1 MIAQLTGVV
10 AQVGPTSAV
19 IEVGGFGVQ
28 AVCSPNTVAGLR
40 LGQRATLATSL
51 VVREDSL
58 TLYGFASA
66 DEREFFE
73 LLLTAT
79 GVGPK
84 LAQAALAVLSPDEL
98 RRAIATENLVQ
109 LCKVPGIGRKGA
121 QRIVIELKDK
131 INTVA
136 QAEEPVSAAGP
147 PPAAWRGQVAQ
158 GLQGLGWSAKDADA
172 ACDDV
177 EHLARDDP
185 HAQCRSLD
193 ARGVADSGTEVD
205 HDRESCQR

>member
-1 MIAQLTGVV
+1 MIAQLTGLV

-19 IEVGGFGVQ
+19 IEVGGFGIQ

-84 LAQAALAVLSPDEL
+84 LAQAALAVLTPEEL

-131 INTVA
+131 INAVGYT
-136 QAEEPVSAAGP
+136 EEPAPVAGP
-147 PPAAWRGQVAQ
+147 PTAWRGQVTQ
-158 GLQGLGWSAKDADA
+158 GLQGLGWSARDADA
-172 ACDDV
+172 ACDEV
-177 EHLARDDP
+177 EHLAREDP
-185 HAQCRSLD
+185 QVNVAVLMRAALRSL
-193 ARGVADSGTEVD
+193 ARK
-205 HDRESCQR
+205 

>member
-1 MIAQLTGVV
+1 MIAQLTGLV
-10 AQVGPTSAV
+10 AQIGPTSAV
-19 IEVGGFGVQ
+19 IDIGGFGVQ

-40 LGQRATLATSL
+40 VGQRASLATSL

-84 LAQAALAVLSPDEL
+84 LAQAALAVLRPDEL
-98 RRAIATENLVQ
+98 RRAIAEENLVQ

-131 INTVA
+131 INAVGLGD
-136 QAEEPVSAAGP
+136 EPVRIAGA
-147 PPAAWRGQVAQ
+147 PAPWRDQVTQ
-158 GLQGLGWSAKDADA
+158 GLQNLGWSAKDAEA
-172 ACDDV
+172 ACGDI
-177 EHLARDDP
+177 EHLAREDP
-185 HAQCRSLD
+185 TASVAILMRAALQTL
-193 ARGVADSGTEVD
+193 ARK
-205 HDRESCQR
+205 

>member
-84 LAQAALAVLSPDEL
+84 LAQAALAVLSPDDL
-98 RRAIATENLVQ
+98 RRAIATENLLQ

-121 QRIVIELKDK
+121 QRMVIELKDK
-131 INTVA
+131 VNTVGLA
-136 QAEEPVSAAGP
+136 DEPVAAAGP
-147 PPAAWRGQVAQ
+147 TPAAWRGQVSQ

-177 EHLARDDP
+177 AHLTHDDPQVNVAVLMRAALQTLARK
-185 HAQCRSLD
+185 
-193 ARGVADSGTEVD
+193 
-205 HDRESCQR
+205 

>member
-1 MIAQLTGVV
+1 MIAQVSGQAIQL
-10 AQVGPTSAV
+10 GPTSAV
-19 IEVGGFGVQ
+19 LEVGGLGVL
-28 AVCSPNTVAGLR
+28 AICSPNTVAGLR
-40 LGQRATLATSL
+40 VGQPATLFTSL

-84 LAQAALAVLSPDEL
+84 LAQAALAVLTPDEL

-131 INTVA
+131 INAVTA
-136 QAEEPVSAAGP
+136 AEPVSGEPVASS
-147 PPAAWRGQVAQ
+147 AWRDQVTL
-158 GLQGLGWSAKDADA
+158 GLQGLGWSAKDAEA
-172 ACDDV
+172 ACAEV
-177 EHLARDDP
+177 EHLAVDDP
-185 HAQCRSLD
+185 QVPIAVVMKAALQTL
-193 ARGVADSGTEVD
+193 AR
-205 HDRESCQR
+205 R

>member
-1 MIAQLTGVV
+1 MIAQLTGLV
-10 AQVGPTSAV
+10 AQIGPTSAV
-19 IEVGGFGVQ
+19 IEVGGLGIQ

-131 INTVA
+131 INAVA
-136 QAEEPVSAAGP
+136 QTEEPVSAVGS
-147 PPAAWRGQVAQ
+147 PAAWRGQVTQ
-158 GLQGLGWSAKDADA
+158 GL
-172 ACDDV
+172 
-177 EHLARDDP
+177 
-185 HAQCRSLD
+185 
-193 ARGVADSGTEVD
+193 
-205 HDRESCQR
+205 

>member
-98 RRAIATENLVQ
+98 RRAIATENLLQ

-121 QRIVIELKDK
+121 QRMVIELKDK
-131 INTVA
+131 VNTVGLA
-136 QAEEPVSAAGP
+136 DEPVVAAGP
-147 PPAAWRGQVAQ
+147 APEAWRGQVSQ

-177 EHLARDDP
+177 AHLTRDDP
-185 HAQCRSLD
+185 QVNVAVLMRAALQTL
-193 ARGVADSGTEVD
+193 ARK
-205 HDRESCQR
+205 

>member
-19 IEVGGFGVQ
+19 IEIGGLGIQ

-40 LGQRATLATSL
+40 PGQRATLATSL

-58 TLYGFASA
+58 TLYGFASI

-131 INTVA
+131 INAVGP
-136 QAEEPVSAAGP
+136 AEEPAAETGI
-147 PPAAWRGQVAQ
+147 PAAWRAQVTQ
-158 GLQGLGWSAKDADA
+158 GLQGLGWSARDADA
-172 ACDDV
+172 ACDEV
-177 EHLARDDP
+177 EHLAREDP
-185 HAQCRSLD
+185 QLNVAVLMRAALQSL
-193 ARGVADSGTEVD
+193 ARK
-205 HDRESCQR
+205 

>member
-58 TLYGFASA
+58 TLYGFVSA

-98 RRAIATENLVQ
+98 RRAIATENLLQ

-121 QRIVIELKDK
+121 QRMVIELKDK
-131 INTVA
+131 VNTVGLA
-136 QAEEPVSAAGP
+136 DEPVAAAGP
-147 PPAAWRGQVAQ
+147 APEAWRGQVSQ

-177 EHLARDDP
+177 AHLTRDDP
-185 HAQCRSLD
+185 QVNVAVLMRAALQTL
-193 ARGVADSGTEVD
+193 ARK
-205 HDRESCQR
+205 

>member
-10 AQVGPTSAV
+10 GQLGPTSAI

-40 LGQRATLATSL
+40 PGQRATLATSL

-73 LLLTAT
+73 LLLTAA

-84 LAQAALAVLSPDEL
+84 LAQTALAVLTPEEL

-136 QAEEPVSAAGP
+136 HTEESPAASGLSS
-147 PPAAWRGQVAQ
+147 AAWRGQVMQ

-172 ACDDV
+172 ACNEVEQLAHDDPQV
-177 EHLARDDP
+177 NVAVLMRAALQSLAR
-185 HAQCRSLD
+185 R
-193 ARGVADSGTEVD
+193 
-205 HDRESCQR
+205 

>member
-19 IEVGGFGVQ
+19 IEVGGLGIQ

-58 TLYGFASA
+58 TLYGFASS

-84 LAQAALAVLSPDEL
+84 LAQTALAVLSPDEL

-131 INTVA
+131 INAVV
-136 QAEEPVSAAGP
+136 QAEGPAPTTGP
-147 PPAAWRGQVAQ
+147 PRTWRGQVTQ
-158 GLQGLGWSAKDADA
+158 GLQGLGWSARDAEA
-172 ACDDV
+172 ACEEV
-177 EHLARDDP
+177 EHLTQEDPNVNIAVLMRAALQSLAR
-185 HAQCRSLD
+185 R
-193 ARGVADSGTEVD
+193 
-205 HDRESCQR
+205 

>member
-1 MIAQLTGVV
+1 MIAQLTGLV

-19 IEVGGFGVQ
+19 IEVGGLGIQ

-40 LGQRATLATSL
+40 VGQRATLATSL
-51 VVREDSL
+51 IVREDSL

-98 RRAIATENLVQ
+98 RNAIATENLLQ

-121 QRIVIELKDK
+121 QRMVIELKDK
-131 INTVA
+131 INAVSHTEV
-136 QAEEPVSAAGP
+136 PVPAVRSS
-147 PPAAWRGQVAQ
+147 AAWRAQVTQ
-158 GLQGLGWSAKDADA
+158 GLQGLGWSAKDAES
-172 ACDDV
+172 ACD
-177 EHLARDDP
+177 
-185 HAQCRSLD
+185 
-193 ARGVADSGTEVD
+193 EVD
-205 HDRESCQR
+205 HLTHEDPHVNVAVLMRAALQSLARK

>member
-1 MIAQLTGVV
+1 MIAQLAGLV
-10 AQVGPTSAV
+10 AQIGPTSAV
-19 IEVGGFGVQ
+19 IEVGGLGIQ

-131 INTVA
+131 INAVA
-136 QAEEPVSAAGP
+136 QTEEPLSAVG
-147 PPAAWRGQVAQ
+147 PPAAWRGQVTQ
-158 GLQGLGWSAKDADA
+158 GLQGLGWSARDADA

-177 EHLARDDP
+177 EHLAREDP
-185 HAQCRSLD
+185 HANVAILMRAALQSL
-193 ARGVADSGTEVD
+193 AR
-205 HDRESCQR
+205 R

>member
-84 LAQAALAVLSPDEL
+84 LAQAALAVLSPDDL
-98 RRAIATENLVQ
+98 RRAIATENLLQ

-121 QRIVIELKDK
+121 QRMVIELKDK
-131 INTVA
+131 VNTVGLA
-136 QAEEPVSAAGP
+136 DEPVAAAGP
-147 PPAAWRGQVAQ
+147 TPAAWRGQVSQ

-177 EHLARDDP
+177 AHLMHDDPQVNVAVLMRAALQTLARK
-185 HAQCRSLD
+185 
-193 ARGVADSGTEVD
+193 
-205 HDRESCQR
+205 

>member
-1 MIAQLTGVV
+1 VIAQLTGVV
-10 AQVGPTSAV
+10 AQVGPTSAI
-19 IEVGGFGVQ
+19 IEVGGVGILT
-28 AVCSPNTVAGLR
+28 VCSPNTVAGLR
-40 LGQRATLATSL
+40 LGQQATLATSL

-84 LAQAALAVLSPDEL
+84 LAQTALAVHTPEEL
-98 RRAIATENLVQ
+98 RKAIATENLVQ

-121 QRIVIELKDK
+121 QRIAV
-131 INTVA
+131 
-136 QAEEPVSAAGP
+136 G
-147 PPAAWRGQVAQ
+147 PPAAWRGQVLQ

-172 ACDDV
+172 ACNEV
-177 EHLARDDP
+177 EQLAREDP
-185 HAQCRSLD
+185 QINVAVLMRAALQSL
-193 ARGVADSGTEVD
+193 AR
-205 HDRESCQR
+205 R